1 MVVLLFLNHFGNST
15 MHSENFNLV
24 IVTGVMKMICW
35 SAFIPSISI
44 FLFLNWIKTFSL
56 THQHFDYYIY
66 LLQFKSMWVNTKV
79 KRLPLNCS
87 HLTTLFVTKYS
98 MASEV
103 CIWSEATSKWS
114 CSLDTV
120 LTLHQ
125 KLKSTFFYNTFQSES
140 LILKRVK

>member
-103 CIWSEATSKWS
+103 QCVPYRRVWLCFIITA
-114 CSLDTV
+114 
-120 LTLHQ
+120 
-125 KLKSTFFYNTFQSES
+125 S
-140 LILKRVK
+140 LIIFWHFRWRRSARY